1 MLHMVDFAEP
11 LEPEEN
17 EEPDADAAQPD
28 GATGPV
34 SRVDDDV
41 KAAIEGWTEALRSV
55 QRSIDE
61 AAEAIRFLRRTMQE
75 MAPLWQSLSN
85 LEDAL
90 RGAEHSTPE
99 PHRLGQIESQWATAP
114 PPVAPVF
121 EEQGREEAGPA
132 PDAITASWQAPAEQP
147 QEEARKPV
155 KRRPEETERLGSWRE
170 PPEEPAPVAMEPRA
184 SLKPVTL
191 VPDDTIAAYSY
202 RMTVEEPGKPVEL
215 VPLHQALSSVAA
227 IRNLSLVGYMNGVAS
242 IAIESTEEILAA
254 EVENAITK
262 TMKQECSVITHDE
275 STLLV
280 QIGEKARSH

>member
-1 MLHMVDFAEP
+1 MVDFAEP
-11 LEPEEN
+11 PLPEEN

-28 GATGPV
+28 GATGAV

-41 KAAIEGWTEALRSV
+41 RAAMEGWTEALRSV

-75 MAPLWQSLSN
+75 MAPLWQSLTN

-90 RGAEHSTPE
+90 RGAEHSPPE
-99 PHRLGQIESQWATAP
+99 PRRHREIESQWAPAP
-114 PPVAPVF
+114 PPVTPDL
-121 EEQGREEAGPA
+121 EGDGKERIEPPT
-132 PDAITASWQAPAEQP
+132 PDAVTAAWEAPQQQP
-147 QEEARKPV
+147 QDEVRKPA
-155 KRRPEETERLGSWRE
+155 KRRPEERERPGSWRE
-170 PPEEPAPVAMEPRA
+170 PPEEPTPVAIEPRA

-202 RMTVEEPGKPVEL
+202 RMTIEEPGKPVEL
-215 VPLHQALSSVAA
+215 VPLHHALSSVAA
-227 IRNLSLVGYMNGVAS
+227 IRNLSLIGYMNGVAS
-242 IAIESTEEILAA
+242 IAIESTEEISAA
-254 EVENAITK
+254 AVENAISK